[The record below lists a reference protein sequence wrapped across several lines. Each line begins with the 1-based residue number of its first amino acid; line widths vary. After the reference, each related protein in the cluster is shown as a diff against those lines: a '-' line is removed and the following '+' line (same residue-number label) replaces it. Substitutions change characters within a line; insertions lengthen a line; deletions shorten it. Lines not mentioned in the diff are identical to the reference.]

1 MENESCPNCDLEWLR
16 ENSSMTIANIVEE
29 LDAEIARL
37 QEVRKLLSNT
47 SGLAVDGHVT
57 GHSAATNKTRPRK
70 RTLGPEAR
78 KKIAE
83 AQRKRWAAQKAK
95 K

>member
-1 MENESCPNCDLEWLR
+1 
-16 ENSSMTIANIVEE
+16 MTIGNIIEE

-37 QEVRKLLSNT
+37 QEVKKLLSNT
-47 SGLAVDGHVT
+47 SNLAVESVT
-57 GHSAATNKTRPRK
+57 GPRSTVTKRARRKKRALSA
-70 RTLGPEAR
+70 EAR
-78 KKIAE
+78 EKIGE